1 MIPWLEG
8 DAPFPPVDK
17 ALHRP
22 AGLLCAGGDLSA
34 GRLLDA
40 YRQGIFPWFSAGEP
54 ILWWSPDP
62 RMVLPPGEARVSRSL
77 ARRLRRG
84 GYAVCADRSFRAV
97 INACAMPRRDGGG
110 TWITAEM
117 LEAYC
122 RLHELGW
129 AHSVETWIDGRL
141 VGGLYGVAIG
151 RAFYGESMFALA
163 TDASKIAF
171 AHLAR
176 LLERKG
182 FAVIDC
188 QMSTA
193 HLASLGAREIRRR
206 DFVRALE
213 IWTRTGGPPGTWCG
227 DDLEGPFIGRDA

>member
-8 DAPFPPVDK
+8 DAPFPPVET
-17 ALHRP
+17 ARRRP

-62 RMVLPPGEARVSRSL
+62 RMVLFPSEVRISRSL
-77 ARRLRRG
+77 ARTLRRG
-84 GYAVCADRSFRAV
+84 DYAVSLDRNFPDV
-97 INACAMPRRDGGG
+97 IAACAQPRRDDAG
-110 TWITAEM
+110 TWITTEM
-117 LEAYC
+117 QEAYC
-122 RLHELGW
+122 RLHELGY
-129 AHSVETWIDGRL
+129 AHSVETWVDGRL

-151 RAFYGESMFALA
+151 SAFYGESMFARA

-171 AHLAR
+171 AHLVR

-193 HLASLGAREIRRR
+193 HLASLGAREIRRNEFTR
-206 DFVRALE
+206 GLDT
-213 IWTRTGGPPGTWCG
+213 WTRNRAAPEKWNE
-227 DDLEGPFIGRDA
+227 DDVKGLFIGSDA